1 MKPLREEVGNMRE
14 FWQEIKSFFRKGDMV
29 LLMLCLATSAFGCL
43 MVASAT
49 SAAKFGGSSRYML
62 VQLGATVIGI
72 IAYIIISS
80 IDADIY
86 SEHRGILTVMTVG
99 LLLLLIP
106 FGTDNNT
113 GNKSWI
119 PLPVINIHI
128 QPAEICK
135 ILYILIMAS
144 VMASHQNRISHV
156 SSVAHMIAYLA
167 LVAGTNYVVSSDLGV
182 TLIFVAIFAGMFIAG
197 GVKIWWFLGGVGA
210 IAAVFPILWTKFFS
224 EEQQNR
230 ILVLFMPEVVD
241 PTGLDERW
249 HTTQSLNSLTG
260 GGMLGQGLF
269 NGNRTQGGQLFAQ
282 HTDYIFASI
291 GEELG
296 YVGCVLVIVLM
307 LGIIGRCIW
316 VGTRSKDYMRRMV
329 CFGAAFAM
337 MFQVMIN
344 IGMCIGVMPV
354 IGLTLPLISYGG
366 SSIIATYAMLG
377 LVSGVHARPAPRS
390 HERYIRPPL

>member
-1 MKPLREEVGNMRE
+1 MRE
-14 FWQEIKSFFRKGDMV
+14 FWQELKSFFRKGDMV

-49 SAAKFGGSSRYML
+49 SAAKFEGSSRYML
-62 VQLGATVIGI
+62 VQFGATIIGV
-72 IAYIIISS
+72 IAYSIISS

-86 SEHRGILTVMTVG
+86 SEHRGVLTVMAVG
-99 LLLLLIP
+99 LILMLVP

-113 GNKSWI
+113 GNRSWI
-119 PLPVINIHI
+119 PLPIINIHI
-128 QPAEICK
+128 QPAEFCK

-144 VMASHQNRISHV
+144 IMASHQNRISHV
-156 SSVAHMIAYLA
+156 TSVAHMIVYLG
-167 LVAGTNYVVSSDLGV
+167 LIAGLNFVISSDLGV

-197 GVKIWWFLGGVGA
+197 GVHMGWTFGGLGAV
-210 IAAVFPILWTKFFS
+210 AAAFPILWAKFLS
-224 EEQQNR
+224 DEQKNR
-230 ILVLFMPEVVD
+230 ILVIFAPEVVD

-249 HTTQSLNSLTG
+249 HTTQSMNSLTG

-296 YVGCVLVIVLM
+296 YVGCFLVIVMM
-307 LGIIGRCIW
+307 LAIIGRCIW
-316 VGTRSKDYMRRMV
+316 VGSKSKDYMRRMI
-329 CFGAAFAM
+329 CFGAAFAL

-390 HERYIRPPL
+390 HERYIRAPL